1 MKIMKIIPIALSL
14 GLIVG
19 AIGLVDML
27 EPEATKPVIQKK
39 EKQPVSVVLVS
50 PEAHQPELTLI
61 GTSEARWPIEIKA
74 PSRAKLAWL
83 NNNVEP
89 GAIVE
94 KGEVLA
100 KLDATHLT
108 SQLAQTE
115 TLMKQ
120 AALNLQREQH
130 EQTVA
135 LKMLSNK
142 NSSAYARRE
151 PQIAAAKSE
160 LKQAKQA
167 FISAKQH
174 LNDATIKA
182 PFNAVILSRV
192 ISPEQ
197 QLETGDILFTLASSD
212 SLDIH
217 VPIPEPQWNIISA
230 ALKAP
235 KIQVIDKQQQE
246 HPATVRYIEPQV
258 DNITRQRQVVLTV
271 DNPYQATPRILP
283 NQQLDIAVTLA
294 MREAVM
300 QVPLSALT
308 RDGHIWTVDSED
320 KLRIESIQILEENI
334 NSAYVIFNHSPEL
347 ARKVVAY
354 PLLSMIS
361 GTQVSPEPAIET
373 APESVPQI
381 VPEAAP
387 KIASSDAHIAEVSQ

>member
-1 MKIMKIIPIALSL
+1 MKIKNIIPIALSL

-27 EPEATKPVIQKK
+27 EPEPTQAVTHEK
-39 EKQPVSVVLVS
+39 EKQPVSVTLVS
-50 PEAHQPELTLI
+50 PQAHQPVISLI
-61 GTSEARWPIEIKA
+61 GTSDARWPVEIKA
-74 PSRAKLAWL
+74 PSSAKLVWL
-83 NNNVEP
+83 SKNAEP
-89 GAIVE
+89 GVLVE

-100 KLDATHLT
+100 KIDTTHLE
-108 SQLAQTE
+108 SQLAQAE

-167 FISAKQH
+167 VISAQQH

-182 PFNAVILSRV
+182 PFNAVILSRA

-197 QLETGDILFTLASSD
+197 QLESGDILFTLASSD

-217 VPIPEPQWNIISA
+217 VPIPEPQWNIIST
-230 ALKAP
+230 ALKTP
-235 KIQVIDKQQQE
+235 KIQVIDKQQKE
-246 HPATVRYIEPQV
+246 HIATVRYIAPRV
-258 DNITRQRQVVLTV
+258 DSTTRQRQVVLTV
-271 DNPYQATPRILP
+271 EDPYRTTPKLLP
-283 NQQLDIAVTLA
+283 NQQLDIEVTLA

-300 QVPLSALT
+300 EVPLSALT

-320 KLRIESIQILEENI
+320 KLRIETIQLLEENV
-334 NSAYVIFNHSPEL
+334 NSAYVIFNHSPER
-347 ARKVVAY
+347 ARNIVAY

-361 GTQVSPEPAIET
+361 GTQVSPESALET
-373 APESVPQI
+373 APESVPQTALDSD
-381 VPEAAP
+381 PENVAS
-387 KIASSDAHIAEVSQ
+387 IAYNMEESQ